1 MKRLHKFLAEC
12 GVDSRRK
19 CELLIQQGCVSV
31 DGEIIQSPGK
41 IIDEKKAVVSV
52 DRRKVSAPETFTY
65 ILLNKPKGYVTT
77 VCDELN
83 RKTVIDLIPDKV
95 RVFPVGRLDK
105 ETMGALLL
113 TNDGELA
120 FQLTHPK
127 FNVEKTYHVT
137 LSLPITKKVMYKI
150 QSGIMLEDGI
160 TRPCKA
166 KVIQDDN
173 KKIELTLQE
182 GRKREIRRMF
192 QTLGY
197 RVLELTRIQF
207 ASLTLTGL
215 NIGEWRYLTCGEIDK
230 LKMIVPGET

>member
-19 CELLIQQGCVSV
+19 CELLIQQGRVFV
-31 DGEIIQSPGK
+31 NGEIIQSQGK
-41 IIDEKKAVVSV
+41 VIDEKKAVVTV
-52 DRRKVSAPETFTY
+52 DGREVSAPKKFTY

-77 VCDELN
+77 VRDELN

-95 RVFPVGRLDK
+95 RVFPIGRLDK

-137 LSLPITKKVMYKI
+137 LSLPITKKGMDKI

-166 KVIQDDN
+166 KVIQDDK

-192 QTLGY
+192 QALGY

-207 ASLTLTGL
+207 ASLSLTGL
-215 NIGEWRYLTCGEIDK
+215 NIGEWRYLTRGEIDK
-230 LKMIVPGET
+230 LKMIVPGEK